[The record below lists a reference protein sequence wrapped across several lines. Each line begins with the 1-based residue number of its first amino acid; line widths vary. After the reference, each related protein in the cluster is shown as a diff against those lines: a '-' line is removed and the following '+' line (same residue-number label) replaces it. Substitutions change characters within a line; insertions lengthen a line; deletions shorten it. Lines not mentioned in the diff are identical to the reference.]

1 MNVEMNTEEL
11 FSDEE
16 HEFGEF
22 GRPDVG
28 NVDEM
33 KRELADRARHALEWT
48 RDRVHEH
55 PFAALGIA
63 VAAGFVFGRLV
74 TR

>member
-1 MNVEMNTEEL
+1 MNTEEL

-16 HEFGEF
+16 HEFSEF
-22 GRPDVG
+22 GRPDVE
-28 NVDEM
+28 EM
-33 KRELADRARHALEWT
+33 KRELEDRARHALAWT
-48 RDRVHEH
+48 RERVFEH

>member
-1 MNVEMNTEEL
+1 MNTEEL

-22 GRPDVG
+22 GRPDVEE
-28 NVDEM
+28 V
-33 KRELADRARHALEWT
+33 KRELEDKARHALAWT
-48 RDRVHEH
+48 RDRVFEH